1 MALRKAA
8 HALKGASANIGAM
21 RMADIAR
28 QLQMLDEDG
37 PINGTQDLIEQLD
50 EEFGRVQSD
59 IEDIDVLSHPQNET
73 YHR

>member
-1 MALRKAA
+1 
-8 HALKGASANIGAM
+8 
-21 RMADIAR
+21 
-28 QLQMLDEDG
+28 MLDEDG
-37 PINGTQDLIEQLD
+37 PVNATQDLIEQLD